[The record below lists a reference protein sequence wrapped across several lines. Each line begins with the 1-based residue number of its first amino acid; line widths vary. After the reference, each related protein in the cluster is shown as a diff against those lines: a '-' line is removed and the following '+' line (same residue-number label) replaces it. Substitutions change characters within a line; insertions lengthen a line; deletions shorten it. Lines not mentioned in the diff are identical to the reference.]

1 MKQTT
6 HPRLSA
12 TLAALFCC
20 AVPLSSCR
28 HHAPVVRH
36 FLRMPAEYA
45 GGLSTIQR
53 ARWLK
58 AGRRN
63 LPSSKVMAATGHFS
77 LAGTSTKRGRIL
89 MGLEMLHIPAPD
101 GNGGLAVII
110 LPGEDVNAAPRLH
123 LLEHQRFVYKES
135 PAGLAPHAAW
145 RIDPAGKTVTGYDR
159 RGAGLAPV
167 TVVRWT
173 GTSWSTR

>member
-20 AVPLSSCR
+20 AVLLSSCR

-58 AGRRN
+58 ASRRS
-63 LPSSKVMAATGHFS
+63 LPSSKVMTASGHLS

-89 MGLEMLHIPAPD
+89 LGMEMLHVPSPD
-101 GNGGLAVII
+101 GNGGLAVVI
-110 LPGEDVNAAPRLH
+110 LPGDDVSAPPRLH

-135 PAGLAPHAAW
+135 PVRPAPHAVW
-145 RIDPAGKTVTGYDR
+145 RIDPADKTVTGYDR